1 MVYYGYETVY
11 INLFAIKI
19 MSNKEELMGRAF
31 NIKYALL
38 AKVLKNTWKKIYLE
52 KVAALCVMYTSIL
65 LNLKDK
71 KIYAPN
77 ESEYW

>member
-38 AKVLKNTWKKIYLE
+38 AKVLKNT
-52 KVAALCVMYTSIL
+52 
-65 LNLKDK
+65 
-71 KIYAPN
+71 
-77 ESEYW
+77 

>member
-19 MSNKEELMGRAF
+19 MSNKEESIGLMGRAF

-38 AKVLKNTWKKIYLE
+38 AKVLKNT
-52 KVAALCVMYTSIL
+52 
-65 LNLKDK
+65 
-71 KIYAPN
+71 
-77 ESEYW
+77 